1 MDEYAN
7 LEAEVLQEME
17 EEEARNN
24 ELRKIQNRAKA
35 KVSGCLTC
43 SAEHFFQIYIMNL
56 ENKCD
61 VFFSIHVYFS

>member
-24 ELRKIQNRAKA
+24 ELRKIHNMARAT
-35 KVSGCLTC
+35 VSCLL
-43 SAEHFFQIYIMNL
+43 HLM
-56 ENKCD
+56 
-61 VFFSIHVYFS
+61 VG

>member
-24 ELRKIQNRAKA
+24 ELRKIHNMTRAT
-35 KVSGCLTC
+35 VSCLL
-43 SAEHFFQIYIMNL
+43 HLMVGYIMMADYIL
-56 ENKCD
+56 FINKKKYQF
-61 VFFSIHVYFS
+61 VL

>member
-24 ELRKIQNRAKA
+24 ELRKMQNRAKA
-35 KVSGCLTC
+35 KVSGSLTGIT
-43 SAEHFFQIYIMNL
+43 STTDPFSEFYIM
-56 ENKCD
+56 K
-61 VFFSIHVYFS
+61 